1 MAHPLALG
9 LAAIA
14 LGLFGAIAPAAG
26 ADGESE
32 KFELTGRVRVVTGG
46 IIVVARQEVHLW
58 AIEAATLHQPCSPA
72 KGLTCGEYARITLQ
86 QMATGRKV
94 WCQIKERPEDALHV
108 IARCELRNN
117 GRTTDLSAE
126 MVRLGYAYAGGIGD
140 EEATGPYAKLQHR
153 GMFFRRPWIWR
164 ERYAGDAI
172 GKDTAH

>member
-108 IARCELRNN
+108 IARCELRNKHAIHVGTRRVSVDDSYRADRRN
-117 GRTTDLSAE
+117 NKHTLRLACTLLMAWLRQRVDKLS
-126 MVRLGYAYAGGIGD
+126 
-140 EEATGPYAKLQHR
+140 
-153 GMFFRRPWIWR
+153 F
-164 ERYAGDAI
+164 
-172 GKDTAH
+172 